1 MIPMLARTKLG
12 LAAARASLS
21 APVVLVPT
29 MGALH
34 AGHRALLRRAAE
46 LAGQNGSVVVSVF
59 VNPMQFGAGEDLDKY
74 PRTLE
79 RDLAVC
85 GEEGARLVFAPGPE
99 QILPAK
105 PTITISPGQPGQVLE
120 GAFRPGFF
128 DGVLTVVLKLFH
140 LVGPD
145 IAVFGEKDAQQLF
158 LVRAMVTDLNM
169 NVEIAAVETVRE
181 PDGLAMSS
189 RNGYLSAAGRCTA
202 VALSRALETGAGAA
216 DIGAKPE
223 TILASARD
231 VLDAAAEADPP
242 LSIDYLELVDPATF
256 AALPQGYRGEA
267 LLLVAG
273 RIGGTRLIDNVT
285 VRIGGAP

>member
-34 AGHRALLRRAAE
+34 AGHRALLRRATE

-59 VNPMQFGAGEDLDKY
+59 VNPLQFGVGEDLDTY

-99 QILPAK
+99 QIFPAK
-105 PTITISPGQPGQVLE
+105 PTVTVTPGQPGQVLE

-140 LVGPD
+140 LVRPD

-158 LVRAMVTDLNM
+158 LVRAMVADLNLS
-169 NVEIAAVETVRE
+169 VEIASAATVRE

-189 RNGYLSAAGRCTA
+189 RNGYLSVTERCTA
-202 VALSRALETGAGAA
+202 LALSRALRAGAA
-216 DIGAKPE
+216 AADAGARPE
-223 TILASARD
+223 AILASAQG
-231 VLDAAAEADPP
+231 VIDAAAQANPP
-242 LSIDYLELVDPATF
+242 LSTDYLELVDPATL
-256 AALPQGYRGEA
+256 AAVPHGYRGEA